1 MNKLIIK
8 SIDQIDQVA
17 EAFLA
22 LTKDYTVIAFNGE
35 MGVGKTTFIKALCKK
50 MEVIDQ
56 VNSPTFAIVNEYATG
71 WGDLVYHFDFY
82 RVKNLREAMNI
93 GAEEYFFSGNKCFI
107 EWPEVVDD
115 ILPDDYL
122 RVDIVEVKGRR
133 EISFK
138 LK

>member
-22 LTKDYTVIAFNGE
+22 LTSKYKVITFNGA
-35 MGVGKTTFIKALCKK
+35 MGAGKTTFIKAICKK
-50 MEVIDQ
+50 LEVIDA
-56 VNSPTFAIVNEYATG
+56 VNSPTFAIINEYASV
-71 WGDLVYHFDFY
+71 WGDLIYHFDFY
-82 RVKNLREAMNI
+82 RIKNLKEAMSI
-93 GAEEYFFSGNKCFI
+93 GSEDYFYSGNKCFI

-122 RVDIVEVKGRR
+122 RVDIIEVNGQR
-133 EISFK
+133 EISFTIE
-138 LK
+138 